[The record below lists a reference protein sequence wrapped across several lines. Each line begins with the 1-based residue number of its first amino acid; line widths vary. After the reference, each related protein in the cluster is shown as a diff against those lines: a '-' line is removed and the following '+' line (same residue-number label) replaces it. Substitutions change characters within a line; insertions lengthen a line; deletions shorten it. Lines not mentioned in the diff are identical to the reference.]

1 MIRALILILTS
12 ILLMSACGGKDR
24 VLPVQTDFVGIS
36 TLMLHDKTSVV
47 ILKGSEAKIFGEL
60 LVEAFKEKGYAV
72 CKHTDKCD
80 ADAVATLDITKFR
93 VEQDTKF
100 LSGGSIVYISQID
113 LNFSIHNTNTNQLLM
128 KFTSSRDQKM
138 RQKDHVVM
146 LVQDISSK
154 IPAAQ

>member
-1 MIRALILILTS
+1 
-12 ILLMSACGGKDR
+12 
-24 VLPVQTDFVGIS
+24 
-36 TLMLHDKTSVV
+36 MLHDKTSVV

-60 LVEAFKEKGYAV
+60 LAEAFKEKGYAV
-72 CKHTDKCD
+72 CRHTEKCN

-93 VEQDTKF
+93 IEQ
-100 LSGGSIVYISQID
+100 SGGGFGGSPAVVHVSQID
-113 LNFSIHNTNTNQLLM
+113 FDFSIHNKNTNQLLM
-128 KFTSSRDQKM
+128 NHSSSRDRKM